1 MLFAAVVVPL
11 ALEGDARSSGGTFE
25 AREGGRHSSLFAGD
39 RLIRATK
46 RWAKLVVLG
55 MVAGGV
61 VAFAVSKVMAPEY
74 RATAQLYLAPAAN
87 PTVSVQDV
95 VAGQTLA
102 KSYVQLANANIVLR
116 SAMDRVG
123 WQDLKT
129 FRDRTTISQIRDTS
143 IITVSFRH
151 GDPQFAADATNAIS
165 DAFIEQSRS
174 LQTTLQGSAVQQLDE
189 QIQSLQEDLKNVAD
203 SQRQTKQQTLAQLLK
218 TRDDMRLASARAQ
231 DTVSL
236 WESATAPIEPDSPKV
251 ALNTLLG
258 VLIAGLLMVLAI
270 ALLSY
275 IEDRVS
281 DFDAMQQKL
290 GITPLAEI
298 LASTGGD
305 SFERKLY
312 VRDAPMSFEAE
323 AFRGLRTSI
332 LFASPD
338 RRPRTILVT
347 SALPYEGKS
356 VVSANLALA
365 FAQAGAPT
373 VLVDADLRRPS
384 QHRLF
389 GIDPGRGL
397 TTMLTSND
405 FLAELGRFQ
414 VAPNLSVL
422 PTGPVPPDP
431 AEFLGSARM
440 TALLQALAN
449 RGPDAT
455 VIVDTSPTLA
465 VADAMALAT
474 KVDACLIV
482 VDSARTRTASA
493 LRAVE
498 ALRRVHA
505 RIIGGVVNKVR
516 MAPTGYYGYY
526 GESDTRTRKE
536 RYGRRFGLARWLVVP
551 FLGIAIVGTSAFFS
565 RGGQSETPI
574 APRSATALARATEEL
589 AAARAAWE
597 GGSKDVLATRS
608 RLESADA
615 YLAQATDAGA
625 NTQRLADLAQDIN
638 KLRAQVNGTSVKT
651 SMLVDIGKTYGAT
664 SASQLV
670 LSGSDVYALDI
681 TGQKVWKVATD
692 GTAAVAIQKGQGGI
706 GVPKQLASAGQVLF
720 VMDDTGRI
728 YWLGKDGPTEIRLG
742 QKRYRDPVAFA
753 VYSDAIYVLDGESG
767 QVWEYDPDP
776 SGNFHDAIAILPA
789 ALPAGAGR
797 SLGVDGDVWIVTSD
811 AQLLRFGRTVGS
823 STLTR
828 VPFEVRWTADAARPI
843 ELQARAEDPAIY
855 LLDDR
860 ARRVVAVARD
870 GREIAR
876 VGLPN
881 EFSRPAAF
889 AVMGDVL
896 VTAHDTRLQ
905 KTLIPK

>member
-1 MLFAAVVVPL
+1 LLFAAVVLPL
-11 ALEGDARSSGGTFE
+11 ALEGDARSSGGTSDVHQNV
-25 AREGGRHSSLFAGD
+25 RHSSLFAGD
-39 RLIRATK
+39 RLIRTTR
-46 RWAKLVVLG
+46 RWAKVVVLG
-55 MVAGGV
+55 MIAGGV
-61 VAFAVSKVMAPEY
+61 IAFAVSKVMAPEY

-95 VAGQTLA
+95 VAGQSLA
-102 KSYVQLANANIVLR
+102 RSYVQLANANIVLR

-123 WQDLKT
+123 WKDLKT
-129 FRDRTTISQIRDTS
+129 FRDRATISQIRDTS

-151 GDPQFAADATNAIS
+151 GDPQFTADATNAIA
-165 DAFIEQSRS
+165 DAFTEQARS

-236 WESATAPIEPDSPKV
+236 WEAATPPIEPDSPKV

-258 VLIAGLLMVLAI
+258 VLIAGLLMVLVI
-270 ALLSY
+270 ALVSY

-281 DFDAMQQKL
+281 DFDAMHDKL

-298 LASTGGD
+298 LASTAGD
-305 SFERKLY
+305 SFDKKLY

-365 FAQAGAPT
+365 FAQAGSPT

-389 GIDPGRGL
+389 AVDPSRGGL
-397 TTMLTSND
+397 TTLLTSND
-405 FLAELGRFQ
+405 FLADLAFFE
-414 VAPNLSVL
+414 VAPNLAVL

-440 TALLQALAN
+440 TSLLHALAN

-465 VADAMALAT
+465 VADAMVLAT

-498 ALRRVHA
+498 SLRRVHA

-516 MAPTGYYGYY
+516 TAPAGYYGYY
-526 GESDTRTRKE
+526 GESDSKTRKE
-536 RYGRRFGLARWLVVP
+536 RYGRRFVLARWLVVP
-551 FLGIAIVGTSAFFS
+551 FLGLAIVGTSAFFS
-565 RGGQSETPI
+565 RAGLSETPT
-574 APRSATALARATEEL
+574 APRSATALARASEEL
-589 AAARAAWE
+589 TAARSAWE
-597 GGSKDVLATRS
+597 GSKDVLATRG

-615 YLAQATDAGA
+615 YLAQATDSGA
-625 NTQRLADLAQDIN
+625 NPQRLTELAQEIT
-638 KLRAQVNGTSVKT
+638 KLRAQVDGASVKT
-651 SMLVDIGKTYGAT
+651 SMLVDIGKSIGAT
-664 SASQLV
+664 GATQLV
-670 LSGSDVYALDI
+670 LSGSDVYALDR
-681 TGQKVWKVATD
+681 TGQKILKVATN
-692 GTAAVAIQKGQGGI
+692 GAAAVAAEKGQGGM
-706 GVPKQLASAGQVLF
+706 GAPKRLAAVGQLLF
-720 VMDDTGRI
+720 VMDDGGRI
-728 YWLGKDGPTEIRLG
+728 YWLGKDGPAEIKLA

-753 VYSDAIYVLDGESG
+753 VYSDAIFVLDGETG
-767 QVWEYDPDP
+767 QLWEYDPDAN
-776 SGNFHDAIAILPA
+776 GNFRDAVAILPA
-789 ALPAGAGR
+789 ALQPGTARDLA
-797 SLGVDGDVWIVTSD
+797 VDGDFWIVTSD
-811 AQLLRFGRTVGS
+811 AQLLRFARAAGS
-823 STLTR
+823 STLAQ
-828 VPFEVRWTADAARPI
+828 VPFNIRWTADAARPI
-843 ELQARAEDPAIY
+843 QVQARAEDTAVY

-860 ARRVVAVARD
+860 ARRFFAVARD

-876 VGLPN
+876 VGLPA
-881 EFSRPAAF
+881 EFSRPTAF

-905 KTLIPK
+905 KTQIPK